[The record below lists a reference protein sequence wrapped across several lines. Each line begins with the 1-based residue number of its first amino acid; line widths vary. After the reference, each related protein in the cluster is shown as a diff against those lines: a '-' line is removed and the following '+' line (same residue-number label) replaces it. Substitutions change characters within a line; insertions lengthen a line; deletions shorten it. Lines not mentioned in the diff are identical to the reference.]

1 MTAEALPE
9 CQTLRLV
16 REGGTLFVYF
26 NRPKARNALSLQMV
40 GELED
45 VLAAIHSDRS
55 VRVLVLRG
63 EGGHFC
69 AGGDVKDM
77 ASARSQRFSVGGTDP
92 IADLN
97 RRFGTLITR
106 LDRAPQTTVAVVEG
120 AAMGGGFG
128 LVCVAD
134 VVLALETAS
143 FRLPETGL
151 GLPPAQIA
159 PFLVRRLGLAKA
171 RRLALTGAR
180 LSGIQAR
187 SEGLV
192 DLLCSDG
199 QELEVELT
207 ELRRRILRCA
217 PVASAETKRLLL
229 ACGELP
235 HEELLDLG
243 AAVFS
248 AAARSPEGME
258 GVIAFIQKKS
268 PSWVEEL

>member
-1 MTAEALPE
+1 MTGEALPE
-9 CQTLRLV
+9 CQSLRLV
-16 REGGTLFVYF
+16 REGGTLFVFF

-40 GELED
+40 GELEA
-45 VLAAIHSDRS
+45 VLDAVHADRS

-77 ASARSQRFSVGGTDP
+77 AAARSKRFSPGEDDP
-92 IADLN
+92 IAALN

-134 VVLALETAS
+134 VVIALESAS

-159 PFLVRRLGLAKA
+159 PFLVRRLGLSRA

-180 LSGIQAR
+180 LTGEEASL
-187 SEGLV
+187 EGLV
-192 DLLCSDG
+192 DILCSG
-199 QELEVELT
+199 SEELEAELL

-229 ACGELP
+229 ACGEVQ
-235 HEELLDLG
+235 HDALLDQG
-243 AAVFS
+243 AAAFS

-258 GVIAFIQKKS
+258 GVIAFIQKKA
-268 PSWVEEL
+268 PSWAEDL